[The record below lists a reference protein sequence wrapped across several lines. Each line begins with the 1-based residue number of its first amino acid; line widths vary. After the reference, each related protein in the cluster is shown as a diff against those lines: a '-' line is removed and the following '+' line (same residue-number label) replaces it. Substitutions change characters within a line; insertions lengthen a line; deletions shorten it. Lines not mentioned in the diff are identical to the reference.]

1 MAGRRGVR
9 AHVISSASP
18 PCTMAWLHSPKP
30 PFLCCLT
37 MGCLSCWPPA
47 VRGSEHCGY
56 KDVTIAYPWVVGVLG
71 GLGSGLWVPT
81 VLRPHLVSRLS

>member
-1 MAGRRGVR
+1 MHNGLTPLTQTPIPLLSDNGVPVMLATCGQGFR
-9 AHVISSASP
+9 AL
-18 PCTMAWLHSPKP
+18 W
-30 PFLCCLT
+30 F
-37 MGCLSCWPPA
+37 
-47 VRGSEHCGY
+47 